1 MKTLA
6 DNFSAVFPRFAATE
20 FHGTCVIIETKNH
33 DTKCFQE
40 LQLTGFDGYLFP
52 QDLGQNSSSFA
63 QISNHNGILRKD
75 CDGIILFE
83 KNGQKYLLFCELK
96 SSYVLEDIKKAKD
109 QIIGT
114 SVKMKG
120 ICSTLQGYDLNEYKP
135 LGLIASFEPTD
146 EQISNISKSEDK
158 GASFAIQLNAN
169 KIYSMPSD
177 KCNRFFHPLEIG
189 DFVIYYIPVPGHAT
203 NYSVDIN
210 TVLQGGSSTP

>member
-6 DNFSAVFPRFAATE
+6 DNFSTAFPIFATTE
-20 FHGTCVIIETKNH
+20 FHGTCVINETQNH

-52 QDLGQNSSSFA
+52 QDLAEKSSSFA
-63 QISNHNGILRKD
+63 KKSNHVGILRKD

-83 KNGQKYLLFCELK
+83 KNGQKYMLFCELK
-96 SSYVLEDIKKAKD
+96 SSFVLEDIKKAKD

-146 EQISNISKSEDK
+146 EQISNISKSDDK
-158 GASFAIQLNAN
+158 GAYFAIQLNAS
-169 KIYSMPSD
+169 KKYSMPSD
-177 KCNRFFHPLEIG
+177 KCNKYFYPLAIG
-189 DFVIYYIPVPGHAT
+189 DFVIYYIPVPGHAI

-210 TVLQGGSSTP
+210 TVLQEGSSTP

>member
-6 DNFSAVFPRFAATE
+6 DNFSAVFPRFATTE
-20 FHGTCVIIETKNH
+20 FHGTCVINEPCNH
-33 DTKCFQE
+33 GTTCFQK
-40 LQLTGFDGYLFP
+40 LLLTGFDGYLFP
-52 QDLGQNSSSFA
+52 QDLGKKSSSFA
-63 QISNHNGILRKD
+63 QISNHNGILLKD

-83 KNGQKYLLFCELK
+83 KNGQKYMLFCELK
-96 SSYVLEDIKKAKD
+96 SSFVLEDIKKAKD

-146 EQISNISKSEDK
+146 EQISNISKSDDK
-158 GASFAIQLNAN
+158 GAYFAIQLNSY
-169 KIYSMPSD
+169 KKYSMPSD
-177 KCNRFFHPLEIG
+177 KCNKYFHPLEIG

-203 NYSVDIN
+203 NFSVDIN
-210 TVLQGGSSTP
+210 TVLQGG